1 MPDQRSS
8 LFSVPMEYSKFDVMI
23 DGILGKIGTGDEEG
37 GFTDSAFCVHFCRI
51 SRFISGTLLQR
62 PMIESSVFECFKGLV
77 GTVAE
82 LSGRIIFV
90 FQDKTD
96 LDAAS

>member
-1 MPDQRSS
+1 
-8 LFSVPMEYSKFDVMI
+8 MEYSKFDVMI